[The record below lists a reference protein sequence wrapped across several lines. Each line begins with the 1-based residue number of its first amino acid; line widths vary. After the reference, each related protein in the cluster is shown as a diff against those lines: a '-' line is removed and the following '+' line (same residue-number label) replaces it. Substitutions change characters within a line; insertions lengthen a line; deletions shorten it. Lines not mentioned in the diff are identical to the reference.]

1 LPVEKFEVC
10 ACLAPEFW
18 RIGRRMK
25 KLFPLIAVF
34 GLVCVGLLAGC
45 SKSET
50 PATPDVPSTNAP
62 SMTPTNAPAM
72 PSTNTP

>member
-1 LPVEKFEVC
+1 
-10 ACLAPEFW
+10 
-18 RIGRRMK
+18 MK